1 MVFPGFGGF
10 AKRPIPPPTLKFP
23 GVCFFMK
30 KFFLAALVSIPMAS
44 GFLTVTASAQKWADL
59 TMTVVLD
66 GAVPER
72 KAINMAADPKCN
84 NKNPLSDD
92 LIIDPKTKAISNIVF
107 MIDTKKN
114 KLDNSKLHPDLQKL
128 PDTKPVLDNVLCKF
142 EPHVMAIRAGQKIEV
157 KNSDEAG
164 HNAKFGFFANKE
176 VNPMIAAGKS
186 VDVETKEEEKAAT
199 KVECSIHPWM
209 NAYVFILNHPYIG
222 ISGSDGVIKIEKLP
236 AGVELDF
243 KIWHESQNKSIEEVN
258 LGGKAATWTKGT
270 VKLTL
275 KEGANDL
282 GTLLLKP
289 DRFKA
294 K

>member
-1 MVFPGFGGF
+1 
-10 AKRPIPPPTLKFP
+10 
-23 GVCFFMK
+23 MK
-30 KFFLAALVSIPMAS
+30 KFLFATLLSIPAS
-44 GFLTVTASAQKWADL
+44 CGLMTGSASAQKWADL

-72 KAINMAADPKCN
+72 KVIDMTADPKCI
-84 NKNPLSDD
+84 NKEPLSDD
-92 LIIDPKTKAISNIVF
+92 IIIDPKTKAISNIVF
-107 MIDTKKN
+107 MIDTKKT
-114 KLDNSKLHPDLQKL
+114 KIDKKQIHPDLQNV
-128 PDTKPVLDNVLCKF
+128 PEGQPVLDNVMCKF
-142 EPHVMAIRAGQKIEV
+142 VPHVMAVRAGQKIEV

-164 HNAKFGFFANKE
+164 HNAKFGFFTNKE

-186 VDVETKEEEKAAT
+186 VMVTTTDEEKAAT
-199 KVECSIHPWM
+199 KVECSIHTWM
-209 NAYVFILNHPYIG
+209 NAYVFVLNHPYIG

-258 LGGKAATWTKGT
+258 LGGKAATWSKGT

-275 KEGANDL
+275 KEGANDM

>member
-1 MVFPGFGGF
+1 
-10 AKRPIPPPTLKFP
+10 
-23 GVCFFMK
+23 MK
-30 KFFLAALVSIPMAS
+30 KYFLAALVSIPMTS
-44 GFLTVTASAQKWADL
+44 GLLTGHASAQKWADL

-72 KAINMAADPKCN
+72 KAIEMKADPKCN
-84 NKNPLSDD
+84 NKNPLADD
-92 LIIDPKTKAISNIVF
+92 LIIDPKTKAIANIVF
-107 MIDTKKN
+107 TIDTKKT
-114 KLDNSKLHPDLQKL
+114 KLENSQLHPDLQKI
-128 PDTKPVLDNVLCKF
+128 PEGKPVLDNVMCKF
-142 EPHVMAIRAGQKIEV
+142 EPHVMALRVGQKIEV

-164 HNAKFGFFANKE
+164 HNAKFGFFTNKE

-186 VDVETKEEEKAAT
+186 VFVETTDEEKAAT

-209 NAYVFILNHPYIG
+209 NAYVFVLNHPYIG
-222 ISGSDGVIKIEKLP
+222 ISGVDGKIKIEKLP

-243 KIWHESQNKSIEEVN
+243 KIWHESQNKSIEEVS
-258 LGGKAATWTKGT
+258 LGGTKATWSKGT
-270 VKLTL
+270 VKMTL

>member
-1 MVFPGFGGF
+1 
-10 AKRPIPPPTLKFP
+10 
-23 GVCFFMK
+23 MK

-114 KLDNSKLHPDLQKL
+114 KLDNSKLHPDFQKL

>member
-1 MVFPGFGGF
+1 MVFTGCGAF
-10 AKRPIPPPTLKFP
+10 AKRPSHPPTLKFL
-23 GVCFFMK
+23 GVCFSMK
-30 KFFLAALVSIPMAS
+30 KFLFATLLSIPAS
-44 GFLTVTASAQKWADL
+44 CGLMTGSASAQKWADL

-72 KAINMAADPKCN
+72 KVIDMTADPKCI
-84 NKNPLSDD
+84 NKEPLSDD
-92 LIIDPKTKAISNIVF
+92 IIIDPKTKAISNIVF
-107 MIDTKKN
+107 MIDTKKT
-114 KLDNSKLHPDLQKL
+114 KIDKKQIHPDLQNV
-128 PDTKPVLDNVLCKF
+128 PEGQPVLDNVMCKF
-142 EPHVMAIRAGQKIEV
+142 VPHVMAVRAGQKIEV

-164 HNAKFGFFANKE
+164 HNAKFGFFTNKE

-186 VDVETKEEEKAAT
+186 VMVTTTDEEKAAT
-199 KVECSIHPWM
+199 KVECSIHTWM
-209 NAYVFILNHPYIG
+209 NAYVFVLNHPYIG

-258 LGGKAATWTKGT
+258 LGGKAATWSKGT

-275 KEGANDL
+275 KEGANDME
-282 GTLLLKP
+282 TLLLKP